1 VRAPAAVVLVALC
14 LILLAPSSGAA
25 ASLDTVDVTGSSLSF
40 QSIDIHAQSRPGGVN
55 PSGTG
60 TYFLFGTEPVIGPV
74 TCSKVTGPGRG
85 GGTAAAP
92 TRAVLNIDSELGL
105 VTVAL
110 TDNGGGGMDIFSSLG
125 DRNDPSDCSPLTNPL
140 AITERLTNG
149 RATVF
154 DAPPTA
160 EFLSPL
166 DGATN
171 VPAGASV
178 VAVFNEALDRNSLTG
193 AFTLRRTGDG
203 APVAGSVYLF
213 AERTPVF
220 VPAVAL
226 AAGTQF
232 TATISTAAKTAE
244 GNTLPAPVTWRFTTS
259 PVPVVRFV
267 SPADGATGVPV
278 GTVAFAAFNAAMDRA
293 STAAA
298 FSLRRTSDGAPIAGT
313 VDFYGSAVPVFKPTQ
328 PLAGGTRYT
337 ATISTA
343 AMNTSGHHLAAP
355 KSWSFVTQ

>member
-1 VRAPAAVVLVALC
+1 MAFLLALFVL
-14 LILLAPSSGAA
+14 LLAPSAGAA
-25 ASLDTVDVTGSSLSF
+25 ASLDTVDVTGRSLSF

-60 TYFLFGTEPVIGPV
+60 TYYLFGTEPVIGPI
-74 TCSKVTGPGRG
+74 TCLKVTGPDRG
-85 GGTAAAP
+85 AGTAGAP
-92 TRAVLNIDSELGL
+92 THAVLNIDSELGL

-110 TDNGGGGMDIFSSLG
+110 TDNGGGGTDIFSSIG
-125 DRNDPSDCSPLTNPL
+125 GNREPSDCSPLTNG
-140 AITERLTNG
+140 ITETLTNG
-149 RATVF
+149 RAAVF
-154 DAPPTA
+154 DAPPAA

-171 VPAGASV
+171 VSASASV
-178 VAVFNEALDRNSLTG
+178 AAVFNQAMDRGSLTG

-203 APVAGSVYLF
+203 APVGGTVYLY

-220 VPAVAL
+220 VPSVAL

-244 GNTLPAPVTWRFTTS
+244 GNNLPAPVTWRFTTS
-259 PVPVVRFV
+259 AAPVVRLV
-267 SPADGATGVPV
+267 SPADGATGVPA
-278 GTVAFAAFNAAMDRA
+278 GTVVLAAFNDAMDRT
-293 STAAA
+293 STAGA
-298 FSLRRTSDGAPIAGT
+298 FSLRRTSDGAPVAGT
-313 VDFYGSAVPVFKPTQ
+313 VDFYGSAVPVFTPAQ

-343 AMNTSGHHLAAP
+343 AKDTGGRHLAAP
-355 KSWSFVTQ
+355 KSWSFVTR